1 MKLILNQTK
10 YEHLIREIITAYI
23 PRLKIET
30 TDVVPCDDDYVKVDI
45 TEADN
50 CTQYSATVTI
60 SGTSYSNTIT
70 ETNPHKLI
78 VSRLVGD
85 LLQKHIPV
93 DLPWGILTGIRPAK
107 MVREMYTKGMDFGK
121 ISETFL
127 KDYCVHPDKTN
138 LAIDVAKKE
147 IEIINNINPRGI
159 SLYIG
164 IPFCPTRCLY
174 CSFTSQSIKFSN
186 TLVEPY
192 MDALFRE
199 IDFLAEY
206 LTTTSTPIETIYI
219 GGGTPTALN
228 EKNLERLMHKIDNSF
243 DLSYAKEYTVE
254 AGRPDTITREKLI
267 TLKNAGVSRISINP
281 QTMHQKTLDIIGRCH
296 TPEDIINCYNMATQ
310 LGFDHINTDLIAG
323 LPGEE
328 IDDFLYTLDT
338 IKQMNPSSV
347 TVHTMSV
354 KHGSY
359 LDMNYSLYTPTATEK
374 VNTMLK
380 EADSTLRSMGKEPY
394 YLYRQKNM
402 LGNLENVG
410 YCTPGNECLYNIYIM
425 EEVQSIF
432 SLGAGGSTKVVD
444 GDNIE
449 RVFNVKEVAEY
460 IKRIDEMID
469 RKKSLFGKEDK

>member
-1 MKLILNQTK
+1 MKLILNQPK

-23 PRLKIET
+23 PRHKIET
-30 TDVVPCDDDYVKVDI
+30 VDFVPVDDDYTLVTV
-45 TEADN
+45 TETADG
-50 CTQYSATVTI
+50 TQYSGTVFI
-60 SGTSYSNTIT
+60 GGTKYSNTIT
-70 ETNPHKLI
+70 KSVPHKLI
-78 VSRLVGD
+78 ISRLVGD
-85 LLQKHIPV
+85 LLKKHIPI

-107 MVREMYTKGMDFGK
+107 MVREMYDKGMPFEN
-121 ISETFL
+121 IYETFCN
-127 KDYCVHPDKTN
+127 DYSVHTHKAN

-147 IEIINNINPRGI
+147 IDIINNINPKAV

-199 IDFLAEY
+199 IDYLSQHLA
-206 LTTTSTPIETIYI
+206 TTSTPIETIYI
-219 GGGTPTALN
+219 GGGTPTALS
-228 EKNLERLMHKIDNSF
+228 EKKLERLMHKIDNSF
-243 DLSYAKEYTVE
+243 DLSYTKEYTVE
-254 AGRPDTITREKLI
+254 AGRPDTITMDKLV
-267 TLKNAGVSRISINP
+267 TLKNAGVTRISINP

-296 TPEDIINCYNMATQ
+296 SPEDIVNCYDMATQ

-328 IDDFLYTLDT
+328 TEDFIYTLNK
-338 IKQMNPSSV
+338 IKELNPSSV

-359 LDMNYSLYTPTATEK
+359 LDMNYSMYTPTATAK
-374 VNTMLK
+374 VNRMLMEADTMLR
-380 EADSTLRSMGKEPY
+380 TLGKEPY

-402 LGNLENVG
+402 LGNLENIG

-432 SLGAGGSTKVVD
+432 SLGAGGSTKIVN

-460 IKRIDEMID
+460 IRRIDEMIE
-469 RKKSLFGKEDK
+469 RKKSLFGKED